1 MTGRAITVGY
11 LYPEIMSGYGDR
23 GNLAAITR
31 RCGWRGIAAD
41 VRELRL
47 GDPVDPGEV
56 DLFVIGNGGEFHQR
70 LIATDLADVK
80 GPGIC
85 EAVDDG
91 AALLAVGAGYELL
104 GRFYQ
109 PARGVELPGARLFDT
124 WTIQQGA
131 DLTSAS
137 CTLTEAR
144 AGRAIGDLLVQ
155 WDAELLVGFE
165 NHSARTYLGPTA
177 RPLGQRRRRAG
188 EQRRRRRG
196 CPPRQRDRDLPSR
209 PVPAAEPGA
218 HRLPDPRCAAAP
230 LRRGRARS
238 AARPARARRPGRRR
252 GAASGKPAGP
262 EPVGAGHTF
271 RPLRSGRGWPLNA
284 ARFSPGAT
292 SAARNTRRP
301 DYVCAGRLTCELSV
315 KATRIENR
323 DESTVQHTA
332 GDMDDKQILGHIDEL
347 IKTEHELRAKLAAG
361 ELSTDQEHA
370 QLKAAEEALDQCW
383 DLLRQRRARR
393 EFNEDAGDSA
403 ARPASEVEGYLQ

>member
-56 DLFVIGNGGEFHQR
+56 DLFVIGDGGEFHQR

-144 AGRAIGDLLVQ
+144 AGRAIGDLFVQ

-177 RPLGQRRRRAG
+177 RPLGQVVAG
-188 EQRRRRRG
+188 QGNNGDGGEGVRLGNAIGTYLRGPCLPRNPVLTDFLIHAALQRRYG
-196 CPPRQRDRDLPSR
+196 E
-209 PVPAAEPGA
+209 AELAP
-218 HRLPDPRCAAAP
+218 LPDQ
-230 LRRGRARS
+230 LEH
-238 AARPARARRPGRRR
+238 AARDAAVARHQGSRPGRSRSAR
-252 GAASGKPAGP
+252 VIHSARYAPAG
-262 EPVGAGHTF
+262 
-271 RPLRSGRGWPLNA
+271 
-284 ARFSPGAT
+284 
-292 SAARNTRRP
+292 
-301 DYVCAGRLTCELSV
+301 AGR
-315 KATRIENR
+315 
-323 DESTVQHTA
+323 
-332 GDMDDKQILGHIDEL
+332 
-347 IKTEHELRAKLAAG
+347 
-361 ELSTDQEHA
+361 
-370 QLKAAEEALDQCW
+370 
-383 DLLRQRRARR
+383 
-393 EFNEDAGDSA
+393 
-403 ARPASEVEGYLQ
+403 

>member
-56 DLFVIGNGGEFHQR
+56 DLFVVGDGGEFHQR

-137 CTLTEAR
+137 CTLAEAR
-144 AGRAIGDLLVQ
+144 VGRAIGDLLVQ
-155 WDAELLVGFE
+155 WDDELLVGFE

-177 RPLGQRRRRAG
+177 RPLGQVVAG
-188 EQRRRRRG
+188 QGNNGDGGEGVRLGNAIGTYLRGPCLPRNPVLTDFLIHAALQRRYG
-196 CPPRQRDRDLPSR
+196 E
-209 PVPAAEPGA
+209 AELAP
-218 HRLPDPRCAAAP
+218 LPDQ
-230 LRRGRARS
+230 LEH
-238 AARPARARRPGRRR
+238 AARDAAVARHQGSRPGRSRSAR
-252 GAASGKPAGP
+252 VIHSARYAPAG
-262 EPVGAGHTF
+262 
-271 RPLRSGRGWPLNA
+271 
-284 ARFSPGAT
+284 
-292 SAARNTRRP
+292 
-301 DYVCAGRLTCELSV
+301 AGR
-315 KATRIENR
+315 
-323 DESTVQHTA
+323 
-332 GDMDDKQILGHIDEL
+332 
-347 IKTEHELRAKLAAG
+347 
-361 ELSTDQEHA
+361 
-370 QLKAAEEALDQCW
+370 
-383 DLLRQRRARR
+383 
-393 EFNEDAGDSA
+393 
-403 ARPASEVEGYLQ
+403 

>member
-1 MTGRAITVGY
+1 MTGRTITVGY

-47 GDPVDPGEV
+47 GDPVDAGEV

-137 CTLTEAR
+137 CTLAEAR

-177 RPLGQRRRRAG
+177 RPLGQVVAG
-188 EQRRRRRG
+188 QGNNGDGGEGVRLGNAIGTYLRGPCLPRNPVLTDFLIHAALQRRYG
-196 CPPRQRDRDLPSR
+196 E
-209 PVPAAEPGA
+209 AELAP
-218 HRLPDPRCAAAP
+218 LPDQLEHAARDAAVARHQGSR
-230 LRRGRARS
+230 LGRSRS
-238 AARPARARRPGRRR
+238 ARVVHSARYA
-252 GAASGKPAGP
+252 PAG
-262 EPVGAGHTF
+262 
-271 RPLRSGRGWPLNA
+271 
-284 ARFSPGAT
+284 
-292 SAARNTRRP
+292 
-301 DYVCAGRLTCELSV
+301 AGR
-315 KATRIENR
+315 
-323 DESTVQHTA
+323 
-332 GDMDDKQILGHIDEL
+332 
-347 IKTEHELRAKLAAG
+347 
-361 ELSTDQEHA
+361 
-370 QLKAAEEALDQCW
+370 
-383 DLLRQRRARR
+383 
-393 EFNEDAGDSA
+393 
-403 ARPASEVEGYLQ
+403 

>member
-1 MTGRAITVGY
+1 MTRRAITVGY

-47 GDPVDPGEV
+47 GYPVDSGEV

-70 LIATDLADVK
+70 LIAMDLADVK

-137 CTLTEAR
+137 CTLTEAS
-144 AGRAIGDLLVQ
+144 AGRAIGGLLVQ

-177 RPLGQRRRRAG
+177 RPLGQVVTGQGNNGDGSEGVRLGNAIGTYLRGPCLPRNPVLTDFLIHAAL
-188 EQRRRRRG
+188 QRRYG
-196 CPPRQRDRDLPSR
+196 E
-209 PVPAAEPGA
+209 AELAP
-218 HRLPDPRCAAAP
+218 LPDELEHAARDAAVARHQGSR
-230 LRRGRARS
+230 LGRSRS
-238 AARPARARRPGRRR
+238 ARVVHSARYA
-252 GAASGKPAGP
+252 PAG
-262 EPVGAGHTF
+262 
-271 RPLRSGRGWPLNA
+271 
-284 ARFSPGAT
+284 
-292 SAARNTRRP
+292 
-301 DYVCAGRLTCELSV
+301 AGR
-315 KATRIENR
+315 
-323 DESTVQHTA
+323 
-332 GDMDDKQILGHIDEL
+332 
-347 IKTEHELRAKLAAG
+347 
-361 ELSTDQEHA
+361 
-370 QLKAAEEALDQCW
+370 
-383 DLLRQRRARR
+383 
-393 EFNEDAGDSA
+393 
-403 ARPASEVEGYLQ
+403 

>member
-1 MTGRAITVGY
+1 MAARKLTLGS

-47 GDPVDPGEV
+47 GDQVDAPEV
-56 DLFVIGNGGEFHQR
+56 DLFLIGNGGEFHQR

-85 EAVDDG
+85 EAVDEG

-137 CTLTEAR
+137 CTLAEAR

-177 RPLGQRRRRAG
+177 RPLGQVVAGQGNNGDGGEGVRLGNAIGTYLRGPCLPRNPVLTDFLIRAAL
-188 EQRRRRRG
+188 QRRYG
-196 CPPRQRDRDLPSR
+196 E
-209 PVPAAEPGA
+209 AELAP
-218 HRLPDPRCAAAP
+218 LPDQFEHAARDAAVARHQGSR
-230 LRRGRARS
+230 LGRSRS
-238 AARPARARRPGRRR
+238 ARVVHSARYA
-252 GAASGKPAGP
+252 PAG
-262 EPVGAGHTF
+262 
-271 RPLRSGRGWPLNA
+271 
-284 ARFSPGAT
+284 
-292 SAARNTRRP
+292 
-301 DYVCAGRLTCELSV
+301 AGR
-315 KATRIENR
+315 
-323 DESTVQHTA
+323 
-332 GDMDDKQILGHIDEL
+332 
-347 IKTEHELRAKLAAG
+347 
-361 ELSTDQEHA
+361 
-370 QLKAAEEALDQCW
+370 
-383 DLLRQRRARR
+383 
-393 EFNEDAGDSA
+393 
-403 ARPASEVEGYLQ
+403 

>member
-1 MTGRAITVGY
+1 MTGRTITVGY

-47 GDPVDPGEV
+47 GDPVDAGEV

-80 GPGIC
+80 GPGMC

-177 RPLGQRRRRAG
+177 RPLGQVVAG
-188 EQRRRRRG
+188 QGNNGDGGEGVRLGNAIGTYLRGPCLPRNPVLTDFLILAALQRRYG
-196 CPPRQRDRDLPSR
+196 EAELAPLPDQLEHAARDAAVARHHASR
-209 PVPAAEPGA
+209 P
-218 HRLPDPRCAAAP
+218 
-230 LRRGRARS
+230 GRS
-238 AARPARARRPGRRR
+238 RPARVVHSARY
-252 GAASGKPAGP
+252 APAG
-262 EPVGAGHTF
+262 
-271 RPLRSGRGWPLNA
+271 
-284 ARFSPGAT
+284 
-292 SAARNTRRP
+292 
-301 DYVCAGRLTCELSV
+301 AGR
-315 KATRIENR
+315 
-323 DESTVQHTA
+323 
-332 GDMDDKQILGHIDEL
+332 
-347 IKTEHELRAKLAAG
+347 
-361 ELSTDQEHA
+361 
-370 QLKAAEEALDQCW
+370 
-383 DLLRQRRARR
+383 
-393 EFNEDAGDSA
+393 
-403 ARPASEVEGYLQ
+403 

>member
-137 CTLTEAR
+137 CTLAEAR

-177 RPLGQRRRRAG
+177 RPLGQVVAGQGNNGDGGEGVRLGSAIGTYLRGPCLPRNPVLTDFLIRAAL
-188 EQRRRRRG
+188 QRRYG
-196 CPPRQRDRDLPSR
+196 E
-209 PVPAAEPGA
+209 AELAP
-218 HRLPDPRCAAAP
+218 LPDQ
-230 LRRGRARS
+230 LEH
-238 AARPARARRPGRRR
+238 AARDAAVARHQGSRPGRSRSAR
-252 GAASGKPAGP
+252 VIHSARYAPAG
-262 EPVGAGHTF
+262 
-271 RPLRSGRGWPLNA
+271 
-284 ARFSPGAT
+284 
-292 SAARNTRRP
+292 
-301 DYVCAGRLTCELSV
+301 AGR
-315 KATRIENR
+315 
-323 DESTVQHTA
+323 
-332 GDMDDKQILGHIDEL
+332 
-347 IKTEHELRAKLAAG
+347 
-361 ELSTDQEHA
+361 
-370 QLKAAEEALDQCW
+370 
-383 DLLRQRRARR
+383 
-393 EFNEDAGDSA
+393 
-403 ARPASEVEGYLQ
+403 

>member
-56 DLFVIGNGGEFHQR
+56 DLFVVGDGGEFHQR

-137 CTLTEAR
+137 CTLAEAR

-177 RPLGQRRRRAG
+177 RPLGQVVAGQGNNGDGGEGVRLGSAIGTYLRGPCLPRNPVLTDFLIRAAL
-188 EQRRRRRG
+188 QRRYG
-196 CPPRQRDRDLPSR
+196 E
-209 PVPAAEPGA
+209 AELAP
-218 HRLPDPRCAAAP
+218 LPDQ
-230 LRRGRARS
+230 LEH
-238 AARPARARRPGRRR
+238 AARDAAVARHQGSRPGRSRSAR
-252 GAASGKPAGP
+252 VIHSARYAPAG
-262 EPVGAGHTF
+262 
-271 RPLRSGRGWPLNA
+271 
-284 ARFSPGAT
+284 
-292 SAARNTRRP
+292 
-301 DYVCAGRLTCELSV
+301 AGR
-315 KATRIENR
+315 
-323 DESTVQHTA
+323 
-332 GDMDDKQILGHIDEL
+332 
-347 IKTEHELRAKLAAG
+347 
-361 ELSTDQEHA
+361 
-370 QLKAAEEALDQCW
+370 
-383 DLLRQRRARR
+383 
-393 EFNEDAGDSA
+393 
-403 ARPASEVEGYLQ
+403 

>member
-137 CTLTEAR
+137 CTLAEAR

-177 RPLGQRRRRAG
+177 RPLGQVVAG
-188 EQRRRRRG
+188 QGNNGDGGEGVRLGSAIGTYLRGPCLPRNPVLTDFLIHAALQRRYG
-196 CPPRQRDRDLPSR
+196 E
-209 PVPAAEPGA
+209 AELAP
-218 HRLPDPRCAAAP
+218 LPDQ
-230 LRRGRARS
+230 LEH
-238 AARPARARRPGRRR
+238 AARDAAVARHQGSRPGRSRSAR
-252 GAASGKPAGP
+252 VIHSARYAPAG
-262 EPVGAGHTF
+262 
-271 RPLRSGRGWPLNA
+271 
-284 ARFSPGAT
+284 
-292 SAARNTRRP
+292 
-301 DYVCAGRLTCELSV
+301 AGR
-315 KATRIENR
+315 
-323 DESTVQHTA
+323 
-332 GDMDDKQILGHIDEL
+332 
-347 IKTEHELRAKLAAG
+347 
-361 ELSTDQEHA
+361 
-370 QLKAAEEALDQCW
+370 
-383 DLLRQRRARR
+383 
-393 EFNEDAGDSA
+393 
-403 ARPASEVEGYLQ
+403 

>member
-1 MTGRAITVGY
+1 MTRRAITVGY

-47 GDPVDPGEV
+47 GDRVDPGEV

-137 CTLTEAR
+137 CTLAEAR

-177 RPLGQRRRRAG
+177 RPLGQVVAG
-188 EQRRRRRG
+188 QGNNGDGGEGVRLGNAIGTYLRGPCLPRNPVLTDFLIHAALQRRYG
-196 CPPRQRDRDLPSR
+196 E
-209 PVPAAEPGA
+209 AELAP
-218 HRLPDPRCAAAP
+218 LPDQ
-230 LRRGRARS
+230 LEH
-238 AARPARARRPGRRR
+238 AARDAAVARHQGSRPGRSRSAR
-252 GAASGKPAGP
+252 VIHSARYAPAG
-262 EPVGAGHTF
+262 
-271 RPLRSGRGWPLNA
+271 
-284 ARFSPGAT
+284 
-292 SAARNTRRP
+292 
-301 DYVCAGRLTCELSV
+301 AGR
-315 KATRIENR
+315 
-323 DESTVQHTA
+323 
-332 GDMDDKQILGHIDEL
+332 
-347 IKTEHELRAKLAAG
+347 
-361 ELSTDQEHA
+361 
-370 QLKAAEEALDQCW
+370 
-383 DLLRQRRARR
+383 
-393 EFNEDAGDSA
+393 
-403 ARPASEVEGYLQ
+403 

>member
-1 MTGRAITVGY
+1 MTRRAITVGY

-85 EAVDDG
+85 EAVGDG

-144 AGRAIGDLLVQ
+144 AGRAIGDLFVQ

-177 RPLGQRRRRAG
+177 RPLGRVVAGQGNNGDGGEGVRLGNAIGTYLRGPCLPRNPVLTDFLIHAALQRRYG
-188 EQRRRRRG
+188 E
-196 CPPRQRDRDLPSR
+196 
-209 PVPAAEPGA
+209 AELAP
-218 HRLPDPRCAAAP
+218 LPDQ
-230 LRRGRARS
+230 LEH
-238 AARPARARRPGRRR
+238 AARDAAVARHQGSRPGRSRSAR
-252 GAASGKPAGP
+252 VIHSARYAPAG
-262 EPVGAGHTF
+262 
-271 RPLRSGRGWPLNA
+271 
-284 ARFSPGAT
+284 
-292 SAARNTRRP
+292 
-301 DYVCAGRLTCELSV
+301 AGR
-315 KATRIENR
+315 
-323 DESTVQHTA
+323 
-332 GDMDDKQILGHIDEL
+332 
-347 IKTEHELRAKLAAG
+347 
-361 ELSTDQEHA
+361 
-370 QLKAAEEALDQCW
+370 
-383 DLLRQRRARR
+383 
-393 EFNEDAGDSA
+393 
-403 ARPASEVEGYLQ
+403 

>member
-137 CTLTEAR
+137 CTLAEAR
-144 AGRAIGDLLVQ
+144 VGRAIGDLLVQ

-177 RPLGQRRRRAG
+177 RPLGQVVAGQGNNGDGGEGVRLGSAIGTYLRGPCLPRNPVLTDFLIRAAL
-188 EQRRRRRG
+188 QRRYG
-196 CPPRQRDRDLPSR
+196 E
-209 PVPAAEPGA
+209 AELAP
-218 HRLPDPRCAAAP
+218 LPDQ
-230 LRRGRARS
+230 LEH
-238 AARPARARRPGRRR
+238 AARDAAVARHQGSRPGRSRSAR
-252 GAASGKPAGP
+252 VIHSARYAPAG
-262 EPVGAGHTF
+262 
-271 RPLRSGRGWPLNA
+271 
-284 ARFSPGAT
+284 
-292 SAARNTRRP
+292 
-301 DYVCAGRLTCELSV
+301 AGR
-315 KATRIENR
+315 
-323 DESTVQHTA
+323 
-332 GDMDDKQILGHIDEL
+332 
-347 IKTEHELRAKLAAG
+347 
-361 ELSTDQEHA
+361 
-370 QLKAAEEALDQCW
+370 
-383 DLLRQRRARR
+383 
-393 EFNEDAGDSA
+393 
-403 ARPASEVEGYLQ
+403 

>member
-1 MTGRAITVGY
+1 MTRRAITVGY

-85 EAVDDG
+85 EAVGDG

-177 RPLGQRRRRAG
+177 RPLGQVVAG
-188 EQRRRRRG
+188 QGNNGDGGEGVRLGNAIGTYLRGPCLPRNPVLTDFLIHAALQRRYG
-196 CPPRQRDRDLPSR
+196 E
-209 PVPAAEPGA
+209 AELAP
-218 HRLPDPRCAAAP
+218 LPDQ
-230 LRRGRARS
+230 LEH
-238 AARPARARRPGRRR
+238 AARDAAVARHQGSRPGRSRSAR
-252 GAASGKPAGP
+252 VIHSARYAPAG
-262 EPVGAGHTF
+262 
-271 RPLRSGRGWPLNA
+271 
-284 ARFSPGAT
+284 
-292 SAARNTRRP
+292 
-301 DYVCAGRLTCELSV
+301 AGR
-315 KATRIENR
+315 
-323 DESTVQHTA
+323 
-332 GDMDDKQILGHIDEL
+332 
-347 IKTEHELRAKLAAG
+347 
-361 ELSTDQEHA
+361 
-370 QLKAAEEALDQCW
+370 
-383 DLLRQRRARR
+383 
-393 EFNEDAGDSA
+393 
-403 ARPASEVEGYLQ
+403 

>member
-137 CTLTEAR
+137 CTLAEAR
-144 AGRAIGDLLVQ
+144 VGRAIGDLLVQ

-177 RPLGQRRRRAG
+177 RPLGQVVAGQGNNGDGGEGVRLGNAIGTYLRGPCLPRNPVLTDFLIRAAL
-188 EQRRRRRG
+188 QRRYG
-196 CPPRQRDRDLPSR
+196 E
-209 PVPAAEPGA
+209 AELAP
-218 HRLPDPRCAAAP
+218 LPDQ
-230 LRRGRARS
+230 LEH
-238 AARPARARRPGRRR
+238 AARDAAVARHQGSRPGRSRSAR
-252 GAASGKPAGP
+252 VIHSARYAPAG
-262 EPVGAGHTF
+262 
-271 RPLRSGRGWPLNA
+271 
-284 ARFSPGAT
+284 
-292 SAARNTRRP
+292 
-301 DYVCAGRLTCELSV
+301 AGR
-315 KATRIENR
+315 
-323 DESTVQHTA
+323 
-332 GDMDDKQILGHIDEL
+332 
-347 IKTEHELRAKLAAG
+347 
-361 ELSTDQEHA
+361 
-370 QLKAAEEALDQCW
+370 
-383 DLLRQRRARR
+383 
-393 EFNEDAGDSA
+393 
-403 ARPASEVEGYLQ
+403 

>member
-137 CTLTEAR
+137 CTLAEAR

-177 RPLGQRRRRAG
+177 RPLGQVVAGQGNNGDGGEGVRLGSAIGTYLRGPCLPRNPVLTDFLIRAAL
-188 EQRRRRRG
+188 QRRFG
-196 CPPRQRDRDLPSR
+196 E
-209 PVPAAEPGA
+209 AELAP
-218 HRLPDPRCAAAP
+218 LPDQ
-230 LRRGRARS
+230 LEH
-238 AARPARARRPGRRR
+238 AARDAAVARHQGSRPGRSRSAR
-252 GAASGKPAGP
+252 VIHSARYAPAG
-262 EPVGAGHTF
+262 
-271 RPLRSGRGWPLNA
+271 
-284 ARFSPGAT
+284 
-292 SAARNTRRP
+292 
-301 DYVCAGRLTCELSV
+301 AGR
-315 KATRIENR
+315 
-323 DESTVQHTA
+323 
-332 GDMDDKQILGHIDEL
+332 
-347 IKTEHELRAKLAAG
+347 
-361 ELSTDQEHA
+361 
-370 QLKAAEEALDQCW
+370 
-383 DLLRQRRARR
+383 
-393 EFNEDAGDSA
+393 
-403 ARPASEVEGYLQ
+403 

>member
-1 MTGRAITVGY
+1 MTRSAITVGY

-47 GDPVDPGEV
+47 GDQVDAGEV

-85 EAVDDG
+85 EAVDEG

-124 WTIQQGA
+124 WTIQHDA

-137 CTLTEAR
+137 CTLAEAR

-177 RPLGQRRRRAG
+177 RPLGQVVAGQGNNGDGGEGVRLGNAIGTYLRGPCLPRNPVLTDFLIRAAL
-188 EQRRRRRG
+188 QRRYG
-196 CPPRQRDRDLPSR
+196 EAEL
-209 PVPAAEPGA
+209 VP
-218 HRLPDPRCAAAP
+218 LPDQ
-230 LRRGRARS
+230 LEH
-238 AARPARARRPGRRR
+238 AARDAAVARHQRSRPGRSRSAR
-252 GAASGKPAGP
+252 VVHSARYAPAG
-262 EPVGAGHTF
+262 
-271 RPLRSGRGWPLNA
+271 
-284 ARFSPGAT
+284 
-292 SAARNTRRP
+292 
-301 DYVCAGRLTCELSV
+301 AGR
-315 KATRIENR
+315 
-323 DESTVQHTA
+323 
-332 GDMDDKQILGHIDEL
+332 
-347 IKTEHELRAKLAAG
+347 
-361 ELSTDQEHA
+361 
-370 QLKAAEEALDQCW
+370 
-383 DLLRQRRARR
+383 
-393 EFNEDAGDSA
+393 
-403 ARPASEVEGYLQ
+403 

>member
-1 MTGRAITVGY
+1 MTRRAITVGY

-47 GDPVDPGEV
+47 GDPVDAGEL

-70 LIATDLADVK
+70 LIAADLADVK

-137 CTLTEAR
+137 CTLAEAR
-144 AGRAIGDLLVQ
+144 VGRAIGDLLVQ

-177 RPLGQRRRRAG
+177 RPLGQVVAG
-188 EQRRRRRG
+188 QGNNGDGGEGVRLGNAIGTYLRGPCLPRNPVLTDFLIQAALQRRYG
-196 CPPRQRDRDLPSR
+196 E
-209 PVPAAEPGA
+209 AELAP
-218 HRLPDPRCAAAP
+218 LPDQ
-230 LRRGRARS
+230 LEH
-238 AARPARARRPGRRR
+238 AARDAAVARHQGSRPGRSRSAR
-252 GAASGKPAGP
+252 VVHSARYAPAG
-262 EPVGAGHTF
+262 
-271 RPLRSGRGWPLNA
+271 
-284 ARFSPGAT
+284 
-292 SAARNTRRP
+292 
-301 DYVCAGRLTCELSV
+301 AGR
-315 KATRIENR
+315 
-323 DESTVQHTA
+323 
-332 GDMDDKQILGHIDEL
+332 
-347 IKTEHELRAKLAAG
+347 
-361 ELSTDQEHA
+361 
-370 QLKAAEEALDQCW
+370 
-383 DLLRQRRARR
+383 
-393 EFNEDAGDSA
+393 
-403 ARPASEVEGYLQ
+403 

>member
-47 GDPVDPGEV
+47 GDAVDPGEV

-70 LIATDLADVK
+70 LIAADLADVK

-91 AALLAVGAGYELL
+91 AALLAVGAGFELL

-144 AGRAIGDLLVQ
+144 AGRAIGDLLVR

-165 NHSARTYLGPTA
+165 NHSARTYLGPAA
-177 RPLGQRRRRAG
+177 RPLGQVIAGQGNNGDGGEGVRLGNAIGTYLRGPCLPRNPVLTDFLIHAALRRRYG
-188 EQRRRRRG
+188 E
-196 CPPRQRDRDLPSR
+196 
-209 PVPAAEPGA
+209 AE
-218 HRLPDPRCAAAP
+218 LAP
-230 LRRGRARS
+230 LSDQLEHAARDAAVARHQGSRLGRSRS
-238 AARPARARRPGRRR
+238 ARVVHSARYA
-252 GAASGKPAGP
+252 PAG
-262 EPVGAGHTF
+262 
-271 RPLRSGRGWPLNA
+271 
-284 ARFSPGAT
+284 
-292 SAARNTRRP
+292 
-301 DYVCAGRLTCELSV
+301 AGR
-315 KATRIENR
+315 
-323 DESTVQHTA
+323 
-332 GDMDDKQILGHIDEL
+332 
-347 IKTEHELRAKLAAG
+347 
-361 ELSTDQEHA
+361 
-370 QLKAAEEALDQCW
+370 
-383 DLLRQRRARR
+383 
-393 EFNEDAGDSA
+393 
-403 ARPASEVEGYLQ
+403 